1 MSKKPSG
8 LGKGLDA
15 LLPKPQAALVRL
27 PLALIKPGP
36 SQPRRNFDQEALEE
50 LAASIKEKGLLQPL
64 LVRPKGEGYEL
75 VAGERRWRASQ
86 LAGLHEV
93 PAVIRDI
100 TDREALELALVEN
113 LQREDLNPVEE
124 AQGFQRLVEMG
135 LSQEEIAKA
144 VGKAR
149 TTVTNAIRLLQL
161 PKSAL
166 AALEAGEITAGHA
179 RALLALPNSKR
190 EWGLQEI
197 LSKNLTV
204 RDSEKLKDRA
214 EQPVQKAPITR
225 QEAYPEIARS
235 LSRQLGWKVR
245 FVGEKKG
252 RLEIQYH
259 SREELE
265 AILKRLGYQS

>member
-15 LLPKPQAALVRL
+15 LLPKTQAALVRL

-36 SQPRRNFDQEALEE
+36 AQPRRNFDQEALDE

-124 AQGFQRLVEMG
+124 AQGYQRLAEMG

-149 TTVTNAIRLLQL
+149 TTVTNALRLLQL

-190 EWGLQEI
+190 EWGLKEI
-197 LSKNLTV
+197 LSKNLNV

-214 EQPVQKAPITR
+214 EQPAQKAPAAR
-225 QEAYPEIARS
+225 QEAYPEIARG

-265 AILKRLGYQS
+265 AILERLGYQS